1 MTFAL
6 NRRHFLGAAAALAA
20 GPNLAQTGFDRPLRI
35 VVPYPAGG
43 TSDFQARA
51 ITTMMAQSLGQSV
64 IVENRAGASG
74 MIGTQAVAASAPD
87 GNTVALVNN
96 GFLLTPL
103 INPKAS
109 FQPFRDFTPVGILSV
124 QPMVMVTGASVPA
137 TNVREFV
144 EWVRSRPGAVEYASA
159 GAASY
164 GHLATAL
171 FAQQAGLQMVHVPYQ
186 GEAPMTMALRSGEVK
201 LMMTAP
207 SPSIMG
213 AVKEGSLKLLGV
225 ASAQPV
231 PWLPG
236 LRTVG
241 EAVPGFVTEVWYGFV
256 AAAGT
261 PPAAVARINAA
272 MNKALATQEIRDKYA
287 ASGAQA
293 VNVTPEQ
300 FALALR
306 QENARWEQAVPKLGI
321 RIE

>member
-1 MTFAL
+1 MKTTL
-6 NRRHFLGAAAALAA
+6 NRRELLALTAAAAVPAW
-20 GPNLAQTGFDRPLRI
+20 AQTGSDKPLRI

-51 ITTMMAQSLGQSV
+51 ISAQMSQSLGQPV
-64 IVENRAGASG
+64 IVDNKPGASG
-74 MIGTQAVAASAPD
+74 MIGTQAVAAAAPD

-103 INPKAS
+103 IHAKPT
-109 FQPFRDFTPVGILSV
+109 FQTKDFTPVGILSV
-124 QPMVMVTGASVPA
+124 QPMVMVTNREMPA
-137 TNVREFV
+137 ANVREFI
-144 EWVRSRPGAVEYASA
+144 EWARARPGAVEYASA

-171 FAQQAGLQMVHVPYQ
+171 FAQTTGLKMVHVPYQ
-186 GEAPMTMALRSGEVK
+186 GEAPMTMALRSNQVK

-225 ASAQPV
+225 ASSKPV
-231 PWLPG
+231 SWLPG
-236 LRTVG
+236 VPVVG
-241 EAVPGFVTEVWYGFV
+241 DSVPGFVTEVWYGFV
-256 AAAGT
+256 APAAT

-272 MNKALATQEIRDKYA
+272 MNKALAAQDIRDKFA

-293 VNVTPEQ
+293 VNVTPAE
-300 FALALR
+300 FAAALK
-306 QENARWEQAVPKLGI
+306 QENARWEQSVPKLGI
-321 RIE
+321 RIEA